1 MSIKAVT
8 PGKLG
13 VFKNKVYEYIHSHT
27 GDTGIHVTTS
37 EKNSWNSKA
46 DSSAIPTDEHINSL
60 IDAKLG
66 AIENGSY

>member
-8 PGKLG
+8 LSKLE
-13 VFKNKVYEYIHSHT
+13 VFKGKMSEIINAHT
-27 GDTGIHVTTS
+27 GNAAIHVTTS

>member
-8 PGKLG
+8 PGKLK
-13 VFKNKVYEYIHSHT
+13 VFKDRVYEYIHSHT

-46 DSSAIPTDEHINSL
+46 DASAIPTDEHINEL